1 MSKGKE
7 ALKDIRSHLMTGVS
21 YMIPIVVVGGVLI
34 ALSIALS
41 GVEAGTGAN
50 ITNPFLQKMN
60 EIGGA
65 AFGIMVPVLAGFIAF
80 SIADRPGIA
89 PGMVGGVISDA
100 IGAGFLGGIIA
111 GLIAGYVAKWVKS
124 WKVPAALRTVMPILI
139 IPVVTSLIVGL
150 IMFYIIGAPIE
161 SLMTSMT
168 NGLKNMR
175 TGNAVLLAIVMG
187 AMIAFDMGGPVN
199 KVAFMFAVALIGE
212 GIATVMGPV
221 AVAICTPPLGMGL
234 ASLMQPKKYTQ
245 TEREAGKSAIV
256 MGLIGIT
263 EGAIPFAAGDP
274 IRVIP
279 SIMVGSAVGAAVAAI
294 AKVADY
300 APHGGPIVLPVVE
313 NKLMFIVSIIIGTL
327 VTAFMV
333 NALKKEVQEET
344 EEDVE
349 EDDDIV
355 IEIE

>member
-7 ALKDIRSHLMTGVS
+7 GLKNVRSHLMTGVS
-21 YMIPIVVVGGVLI
+21 YMIPIVVIGGVLI

-50 ITNPFLQKMN
+50 ITNPILLKMN

-89 PGMVGGVISDA
+89 PGMVGGVLADS
-100 IGAGFLGGIIA
+100 IGAGFLGGIVA
-111 GLIAGYVAKWVKS
+111 GLVAGYVARWVKS
-124 WKVPAALRTVMPILI
+124 WKVPASLRTVMPILV
-139 IPVVTSLIVGL
+139 IPVVTSLIVGGVMYL
-150 IMFYIIGAPIE
+150 IGAPIE
-161 SLMTSMT
+161 GLMDSMT
-168 NGLKNMR
+168 NGLKSMG
-175 TGNAVLLAIVMG
+175 TGNSVLLAIVMG

-221 AVAICTPPLGMGL
+221 AVAICIPPLGMGV
-234 ASLMQPKKYTQ
+234 ASMLQPNKYTK
-245 TEREAGKSAIV
+245 TEQEAGKSAVV

-279 SIMVGSAVGAAVAAI
+279 SIMVGSAAGAAI
-294 AKVADY
+294 AAIGKVADH

-313 NKLMFIVSIIIGTL
+313 NKLMFIISIVLGTL
-327 VTAFMV
+327 ITAFMV
-333 NALKKEVQEET
+333 NALKKEAVE
-344 EEDVE
+344 VE
-349 EDDDIV
+349 EDLSDNDEID

>member
-1 MSKGKE
+1 MSKKKE
-7 ALKDIRSHLMTGVS
+7 GFKNIRTHLMTGVS
-21 YMIPIVVVGGVLI
+21 YMIPIVVIGGVLI

-50 ITNPFLQKMN
+50 ITNPVLQKMN

-89 PGMVGGVISDA
+89 PGMVGGVIADSV
-100 IGAGFLGGIIA
+100 GAGFLGGIVA
-111 GLIAGYVAKWVKS
+111 GLVAGYVARWVKS
-124 WKVPAALRTVMPILI
+124 WKVPDSLRTVMPILI
-139 IPVVTSLIVGL
+139 IPVIASLIVGAV
-150 IMFYIIGAPIE
+150 MFLIGAPIE

-168 NGLKNMR
+168 NGLKNMG

-221 AVAICTPPLGMGL
+221 AVAICIPPLGMGV
-234 ASLMQPKKYTQ
+234 ASVMQPKKYTK
-245 TEREAGKSAIV
+245 TEQEAGKSAIV

-279 SIMVGSAVGAAVAAI
+279 SIMVGSAVGAAIAAI
-294 AKVADY
+294 GKVADY

-313 NKLMFIVSIIIGTL
+313 NKLMFIISVIIGTF
-327 VTAFMV
+327 VAAFMV
-333 NALKKEVQEET
+333 NALKKEVPEEI
-344 EEDVE
+344 EDNLDD
-349 EDDDIV
+349 DDDIV

>member
-7 ALKDIRSHLMTGVS
+7 GFKNVRSHLMTGVS
-21 YMIPIVVVGGVLI
+21 YMIPVVVIGGVLI

-50 ITNPFLQKMN
+50 ITNPILQKMN

-89 PGMVGGVISDA
+89 PGMVGGVIADS
-100 IGAGFLGGIIA
+100 IGAGFLGGIVAGLLAGYIA
-111 GLIAGYVAKWVKS
+111 GWVKS
-124 WKVPAALRTVMPILI
+124 WKVPSSLRTVMPILI
-139 IPVVTSLIVGL
+139 IPVITSLVVGAV
-150 IMFYIIGAPIE
+150 MFIIGAPIE
-161 SLMTSMT
+161 SLMTAMT
-168 NGLKNMR
+168 NGLKNMG

-221 AVAICTPPLGMGL
+221 AVAICIPPLGMGL
-234 ASLMQPKKYTQ
+234 ASIMQPKKYTK

-279 SIMVGSAVGAAVAAI
+279 SIMVGSAVGAAIAAI
-294 AKVADY
+294 GKVADY

-313 NKLMFIVSIIIGTL
+313 NKLMFIISILIGTF

-333 NALKKEVQEET
+333 NALKKEVPEEV
-344 EEDVE
+344 EDE
-349 EDDDIV
+349 LDNDDDIV